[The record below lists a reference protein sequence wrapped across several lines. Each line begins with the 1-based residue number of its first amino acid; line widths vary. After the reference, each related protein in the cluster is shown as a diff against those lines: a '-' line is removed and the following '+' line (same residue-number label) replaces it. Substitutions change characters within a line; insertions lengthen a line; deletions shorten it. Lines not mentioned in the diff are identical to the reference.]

1 MDKREFNKIVKQK
14 LLSYGFEKTGSRDY
28 AKEAAD
34 GITKIIVQVPDETIN
49 FCVGVQFKDFEKP
62 YTDYSG
68 KFSKRCMA
76 YSAVPRDVTFS
87 PIANC
92 SEERVIDMVTN
103 VMNSIDIFLQ
113 IGRDAIREHLDEW
126 IYSVISKEKENDIY
140 AYFGMPLINPYTKEY
155 QDEWVSQMR
164 GGGMTVITMSEYLD
178 HKDFYDDFQKY
189 DFVDV
194 QICVDEH
201 DNSVTIHFHPKPRW
215 FEQ

>member
-1 MDKREFNKIVKQK
+1 MEKREFNKLVKQK

-28 AKEAAD
+28 AKEALD
-34 GITKIIVQVPDETIN
+34 GITKIIVQAPDDTVYFVI
-49 FCVGVQFKDFEKP
+49 GVQFKDFVQP

-76 YSAVPRDVTFS
+76 YSGVSRAMAFT

-92 SEERVIDMVTN
+92 SEDQIVDMITIL
-103 VMNSIDIFLQ
+103 MNSIEIFLQ
-113 IGRDAIREHLDEW
+113 KGREAIREHIDEW
-126 IYSVISKEKENDIY
+126 IGSVISEAKENDIY

-164 GGGMTVITMSEYLD
+164 GGGMIVLTMNEYLD
-178 HKDFYDDFQKY
+178 HKDFYDAFRNY
-189 DFVDV
+189 DCVDV
-194 QICVDEH
+194 EIRIDEK
-201 DNSVTIHFHPKPRW
+201 DQSVTIHFHPKPRW